1 MGRKAWYKQMWIYI
15 VGGILLLLAVYLIV
29 QGIRCNI
36 AAKESKER
44 LAVYGAETVN
54 LSYGKMS
61 YVDTGKGEVILSVH
75 GIFGGYDQA
84 HDTVLS
90 NQAEV

>member
-1 MGRKAWYKQMWIYI
+1 MEKKAWYKQMRTYF

-36 AAKESKER
+36 AVKESKER
-44 LAVYGAETVN
+44 LTAYGAKTVN

-61 YVDTGKGEVILSVH
+61 YVDTGEGETILCVH

-84 HDTVLS
+84 LRHL
-90 NQAEV
+90 QRF